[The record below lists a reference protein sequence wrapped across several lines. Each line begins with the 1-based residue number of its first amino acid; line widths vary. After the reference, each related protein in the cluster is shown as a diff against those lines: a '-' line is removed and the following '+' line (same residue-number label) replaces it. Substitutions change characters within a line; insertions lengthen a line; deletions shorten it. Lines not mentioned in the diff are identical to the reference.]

1 MAKTVKTLFFTPFNK
16 WITFPIFS
24 LIILGC
30 NDKYEF
36 ERMLLSSK
44 GANTFQ
50 YKQMTS
56 TFTQE
61 RFDNNHTS
69 LDFKILD
76 DEGFDINS
84 LTKGHFRIYENGVQ
98 VRNYRLI
105 ENSRKVSKDLDIVFA
120 LDITASMKSTIDKVK
135 NSISNFVAKLERR
148 NYTANLCVLTFKDHT
163 TKYCNRWVRDN
174 PSTPQNENLNA
185 FIAEISRLKATG
197 GDDPTENS
205 LGALKDVATTTP
217 WHSDTQRI
225 TIMFTGNKFWVMPLN
240 RHIREAYHA
249 PTYSEALNALV
260 NHSVTTFVISPK
272 WIAGYAK
279 DYHEYPSV
287 VEATGGLFFDFK
299 KLTKGE
305 ITIDGIFNQISN
317 RFSSV
322 YSIDYLSEENP
333 GLNPNLPLHQRE
345 IRVEVDSVVYFQ
357 DIEYLTKRS
366 NMENGKPSYETEWPL
381 TNDKPIHKNRVHV
394 EINSRPIRN
403 GYSIRNGN
411 IIFDTPPPPG
421 SQIKVTYEY
430 SKLRDNIDKIS
441 SIRIAPYVE
450 TLTVYLN
457 NKEANSTYYEVIE
470 ETDDYWLLKLKNKV
484 FSDSDPFNIR
494 GFKKLDV
501 KVDVES

>member
-1 MAKTVKTLFFTPFNK
+1 MRKTILFNK
-16 WITFPIFS
+16 WTNLFIFS
-24 LIILGC
+24 LTIFGC
-30 NDKYEF
+30 SDKYEF
-36 ERMLLSSK
+36 ERMLLSSR

-84 LTKGHFRIYENGVQ
+84 LTKNHFRIYENGVQ
-98 VRNYRLI
+98 IRSYRLI

-120 LDITASMKSTIDKVK
+120 LDVTGSMQNTIDKVK
-135 NSISNFVAKLERR
+135 DSISNFVTKLERR
-148 NYTANLCVLTFKDHT
+148 NYTANLCVLTFKDYT
-163 TKYCNRWVRDN
+163 TKFCNRWVRDN
-174 PSTPQNENLNA
+174 PSTPQNENLGA
-185 FIAEISRLKATG
+185 FIAELNKLKADG
-197 GDDPTENS
+197 GDKPKENS
-205 LGALKDVATTTP
+205 LGALKDAATKTP
-217 WHSDTQRI
+217 WHSNTQRI
-225 TIMFTGNKFWVMPLN
+225 VIMFTDIGFWVQPID
-240 RHIREAYHA
+240 RTEKEAYHA
-249 PTYSEALNALV
+249 PTYPEALNALV
-260 NHSVTTFVISPK
+260 NSSVTTFVISPR
-272 WIAGYAK
+272 WHGYSG
-279 DYHEYPSV
+279 DYFRNPSV
-287 VEATGGLFFDFK
+287 VNATGGLFFNFK
-299 KLTKGE
+299 KLKKGE

-345 IRVEVDSVVYFQ
+345 ILVEVDSVVYFQ

-366 NMENGKPSYETEWPL
+366 NMENGKPSYESEWPL
-381 TNDKPIHKNRVHV
+381 TNDKPIHKSRVHV
-394 EINSRPIRN
+394 EINSRPIRD
-403 GYSIRNGN
+403 GYTIRNGN
-411 IIFDTPPPPG
+411 IMFDTPPPPG

-430 SKLRDNIDKIS
+430 SRLRDNMDRVS

-457 NKEANSTYYEVIE
+457 NKEANSSHYEVIE
-470 ETDDYWLLKLKNKV
+470 ETDDYWLLKLKNSV
-484 FSDSDPFNIR
+484 FTDSDPFNIR
-494 GFKKLDV
+494 GFRKLDV